1 MFVTTLL
8 IKGYFM
14 VKCSLPPEGIKL
26 CFFLIFHHHWPGLIM
41 IIPRSQQTRLA
52 FHSLIIW
59 LLIWQARSFLVYLWT
74 IASSCRNSSNLKW
87 VSSADMNRA
96 ETRVCASCQSLFKPL
111 SSFWWTYCS
120 HKDDSKFP
128 LSVTSNWKIKKIKKE
143 SKLKE
148 SEMVIKKP
156 VFKYSVLQ

>member
-1 MFVTTLL
+1 
-8 IKGYFM
+8 
-14 VKCSLPPEGIKL
+14 
-26 CFFLIFHHHWPGLIM
+26 M
-41 IIPRSQQTRLA
+41 IILRSQHTRLA

-59 LLIWQARSFLVYLWT
+59 LLIWQARSIVSIINYAQNKYLWT

-96 ETRVCASCQSLFKPL
+96 ETRVCTSCQSLFKPL

-128 LSVTSNWKIKKIKKE
+128 LSVTWNWKIKMNKEE

-148 SEMVIKKP
+148 SEMIIEKFFLKI
-156 VFKYSVLQ
+156 

>member
-1 MFVTTLL
+1 MYLQKALKQSFKNYV
-8 IKGYFM
+8 
-14 VKCSLPPEGIKL
+14 
-26 CFFLIFHHHWPGLIM
+26 FFLIFRHHWLIM
-41 IIPRSQQTRLA
+41 IILRSQHTRLA
-52 FHSLIIW
+52 FHSLIIQ
-59 LLIWQARSFLVYLWT
+59 LLIRQARSIVSIINYAQNKYLWT

-128 LSVTSNWKIKKIKKE
+128 LSVTSNWKIKKIKEE

-148 SEMVIKKP
+148 SEMVI
-156 VFKYSVLQ
+156 VICF